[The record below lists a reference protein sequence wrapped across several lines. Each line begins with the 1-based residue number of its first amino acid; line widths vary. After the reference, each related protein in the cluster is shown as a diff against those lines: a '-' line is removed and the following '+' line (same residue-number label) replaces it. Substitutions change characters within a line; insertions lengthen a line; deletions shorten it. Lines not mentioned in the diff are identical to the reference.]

1 MLWTPDTPNTK
12 TQRASANT
20 ITMSDY
26 YTHFLSSMVGVAGP
40 PNPAQLDGSGQLPQ
54 PPVVPMGGSPA
65 TNPYQSLGYFTG
77 FPEPIMFN
85 ASKAQRSRRKSAPGL
100 DHIKHRRTRSGC
112 YTCRS
117 RRVKVIPHCLTP
129 CYYQDLS
136 DPALVRRKP
145 SRLRKYVLTL
155 AARLYG
161 RDY

>member
-1 MLWTPDTPNTK
+1 MLWTPGAPDTK

-20 ITMSDY
+20 IAMSDY

-40 PNPAQLDGSGQLPQ
+40 PNPPQLDGSGQLPQ

-117 RRVKVIPHCLTP
+117 RRVKVIPHNI
-129 CYYQDLS
+129 
-136 DPALVRRKP
+136 
-145 SRLRKYVLTL
+145 
-155 AARLYG
+155 
-161 RDY
+161 